1 MSESISSAV
10 NFGWECIEKYFSETR
25 YPRTK
30 SCIESYDDFI
40 STGLNQIISRENPFV
55 LSSPENNDKLSLWVS
70 NISLAPTKIHV
81 GTPEERVLL
90 PNDAR
95 MLDRTY
101 GVDIFAEVKCVWSTA
116 TGSGEHVL
124 KKVKLGSM
132 PLMLHSSQCQLRG
145 KSSGAISDMGECP
158 FDEGGYF
165 VVEGKEKVVTS
176 RENIVMNK
184 LVVDEISPDD
194 IQYNNLR
201 WVARLLTRS
210 STDLFPKKLT
220 LQVGKL
226 GDIIVNFSIPSN
238 MRTRP
243 NLVLPLFSMFRLLG
257 LETDGD
263 IIRMIHS
270 FCIGLTFEDVVS
282 LLRPSITD
290 AAPLGYNRHAVINHV
305 KASFALTHHLRTAE
319 IEGMLHINVLPNMA
333 KSKSV
338 QFSRIVA
345 QLLCCMAGGV
355 IPDRDSLQYKRIE
368 DPGTKIWDMARDVY
382 SEMKKQTV
390 KALDRE
396 YSDSRA
402 QDLPVS
408 ELVTQ
413 ASITRIMQASVF
425 TEYMK
430 TAIKGRWVSPNKDSI
445 QQEGVVHELSR
456 ASLHA
461 SMSYQSRVTNP
472 VSDQLKKRKP
482 RQLCGDHFGFLC
494 SVHTPD
500 GNNVGLV
507 KQLAMFCKISP
518 RGVDV
523 ESAMKLM
530 TKKGLVIRLTDD
542 FPPVNSMPVVLDG
555 VLVGFTADPAKF
567 REDFVKYRREGVI
580 DRHISVSWIPGSSNS
595 VEVHSDSGRPMRP
608 LLVVKDKKLLAS
620 TPGFSK
626 LAPSAIEYLD
636 TYEVD
641 CCNIAMHPDDITEY
655 TTHMELHGS
664 VQLSPISMLTPF
676 SDHNAAP
683 RNIFSCKQS
692 TASASLYSSNFR
704 SRADVATNLLHYS
717 QRPLVGTRF
726 SRIFHVDEMPNGEN
740 AIVAIMTYTGSNQE
754 DSVIL
759 NAASVQ
765 RGLFHTTHYATMVCD
780 EEGGDGTVEKFM
792 HPISGGVIDVKDAQ
806 YDKIDGMGL
815 PIVGEEL
822 HPGDAIVG
830 KVRKDIGSSIMK
842 DTSLVSGVTIHG
854 VVDKVVVIPT
864 SRGKHRCKILL
875 RDFRMPDVG
884 DKFASRHGQ
893 KGVCGR
899 LMPLE
904 DMPFTE
910 DGLVPDIIINPHCL
924 PSRMTVGHVL
934 ESLCAKAT
942 VFDGLETD
950 ATPFMEHN
958 FDAVSERL
966 SKHAEM
972 FGDELMVSG
981 STGAQQ
987 SIPVFLTPTYY
998 QRLKQQVRDKVA
1010 ATRKSRKMA
1019 ITNQPAKGRSA
1030 GGGMRIGEMERD
1042 ALVANGLSTFI
1053 KETMVDRSDN
1063 PAEPVVFVEGIPR
1076 AHNNEYGTYDRQDDA
1091 AAISE
1096 TFKANIPSAASALIS
1111 ELGAMCIGMHL
1122 HQKESNE

>member
-1 MSESISSAV
+1 MSAG
-10 NFGWECIEKYFSETR
+10 NFGWECIEKYFAETK

-30 SCIESYDDFI
+30 ACIESYDHFI
-40 STGLNQIISRENPFV
+40 KSGLNQIISAENPIA
-55 LSSPENNDKLSLWVS
+55 LSSTEGNDKLALWVGEPT
-70 NISLAPTKIHV
+70 LVPTKLYA
-81 GTPEERVLL
+81 GTPEERPLL

-101 GVDIFAEVKCVWSTA
+101 GVDLYADVKCVWSTA
-116 TGSGEHVL
+116 TGSGDHVL
-124 KKVKLGSM
+124 KRVKLGSM
-132 PLMLHSSQCQLRG
+132 PLMLHSSPCQLRG
-145 KSSGAISDMGECP
+145 QSPEAIADMGECP

-184 LVVDEISPDD
+184 LVVDEIKPED
-194 IQYNNLR
+194 ILYNNLR
-201 WVARLLTRS
+201 WVARLLTKS
-210 STDLFPKKLT
+210 AADVFPKKMT
-220 LQVGKL
+220 LEVSKHGV
-226 GDIIVNFSIPSN
+226 ITVNFSVSSN
-238 MRTRP
+238 MRTKS
-243 NLVLPLFSMFRLLG
+243 NLVLPLFAMFRLLG
-257 LETDGD
+257 LETDAD
-263 IIRMIHS
+263 VIHMIHS
-270 FCIGLTFEDVVS
+270 FTIGMTIDDVVHQ
-282 LLRPSITD
+282 LRPCVTD
-290 AAPLGYNRHAVINHV
+290 AAPLGYNRFSVINHV
-305 KASFALTHHLRTAE
+305 KSSFALTHHLRTAE
-319 IEGMLHINVLPNMA
+319 IEGVLHSNVLPNMRR
-333 KSKSV
+333 SKAV
-338 QFSRIVA
+338 QFARIVA
-345 QLLCCMAGGV
+345 QLVTCIAGGSV
-355 IPDRDSLQYKRIE
+355 PDRDSLQYKRIE
-368 DPGTKIWDMARDVY
+368 DPGSKIWDMARDVY
-382 SEMKKQTV
+382 SEMKKMTV
-390 KALDRE
+390 KSLSRE

-413 ASITRIMQASVF
+413 HSVTRIMQASVF

-430 TAIKGRWVSPNKDSI
+430 TAIKGRWVSPNKDSVP
-445 QQEGVVHELSR
+445 QEGVVHELSR

-461 SMSYQSRVTNP
+461 AMSYQSRVTNP

-518 RGVDV
+518 RGVD
-523 ESAMKLM
+523 ADKALRIM
-530 TKKGLVIRLTDD
+530 TKQGLVHPLTDD
-542 FPPVNSMPVVLDG
+542 FPPEDSLPIILDG
-555 VLVGFTADPAKF
+555 VLVGVTSEPARF
-567 REDFVKYRREGVI
+567 RDAMVRLRREGGI
-580 DRHISVSWIPGSSNS
+580 DPHISVCWIPGASNS
-595 VEVHSDSGRPMRP
+595 VEIHSDSGRPMRP
-608 LLVVKDKKLLAS
+608 LLVVKDRRLVAQ
-620 TPGFSK
+620 TPGFAD
-626 LAPSAIEYLD
+626 LLPHAIEYLD

-641 CCNIAMHPDDITEY
+641 CCNIAMHPDDVGPL

-717 QRPLVGTRF
+717 QRPLVATRF

-740 AIVAIMTYTGSNQE
+740 AIVAIMAYTGSNQE

-806 YDKIDGMGL
+806 YTKIDGMGL

-830 KVRKDIGSSIMK
+830 KVRKDIGSSSLK
-842 DTSLVSGVTIHG
+842 DTSLISGVTIHG

-864 SRGKHRCKILL
+864 NRGKHRCKILL

-942 VFDGLETD
+942 VFDGFETD
-950 ATPFMEHN
+950 ATPFMEHDL
-958 FDAVSERL
+958 DAVAARL
-966 SKHAEM
+966 STHAEM

-981 STGAQQ
+981 ATGAQQ
-987 SIPVFLTPTYY
+987 RVPAFMTPTYY

-1019 ITNQPAKGRSA
+1019 ITHQPAKGRSA

-1042 ALVANGLSTFI
+1042 ALVANGLSTFV
-1053 KETMVDRSDN
+1053 KETMVERSDN
-1063 PAEPVVFVEGIPR
+1063 PTEPVVFVEGVPQ
-1076 AHNNEYGTYDRQDDA
+1076 AHNKQYGTYDRQDDS

-1096 TFKANIPSAASALIS
+1096 TFKANIPSAASALIA
-1111 ELGAMCIGMHL
+1111 ELGAMCVGMRL
-1122 HQKESNE
+1122 HQKES